1 MHNIGGEEEMKSEK
15 SRAKIGIIA
24 FVFLLAS
31 LAFAGSASAK
41 TIYVPTDYPTIQ
53 EAIDAA
59 SSGDIVFVY
68 NGTYYEDGGVSI
80 SKNNITLQ
88 GEDANTTIIHGMWTA
103 EKVVYVTGDYVNVS
117 DFTVAGSTASGY
129 GIYVTGD
136 NCIITDNNIVESCYG
151 IYLYDSDNSTVAYN
165 NASEREYGIYL
176 SSSSNN
182 TIANNIANSNQYGI
196 YLDSSGNCVLKN
208 NIANSNDYDGISLS
222 SSSNCVLKNNIAN
235 SNGWAGIHLSSSSNC
250 VLDNNIA
257 DSNDDYGISL
267 FHSSNCVLKNNIA
280 NSSDYGIYLYSSSGC
295 NITANIVDTNI
306 YGICLRSTSTN
317 NNITENNIVNNTV
330 YGMYL
335 DYSGDNEIYHNNFIN
350 NNKQAYDHH
359 GFNKWDKGPVIGGN
373 YWSDHVCHG
382 NPSNGTEPYTKID
395 TDVGAVDH
403 YPFED
408 PDGWVIPPPPLPDLV
423 ISPDNI
429 SFSPESPYE
438 GEIVKINATVHN
450 IGTKNASNITVRFFD
465 GANPIGSD
473 QVIDFIAV
481 GEQETVSITWTGAA
495 GTHVITVKVDPENE
509 IEESCETN
517 NEASKSI
524 TVKEQ
529 ITEIEVK
536 TDKETYSPGD
546 TMNVKICIKNLGQAR
561 DVRFGCWLT
570 IPKLGYATVLA
581 YKPMTLP
588 ADYDDCFGSS
598 IPIGNWGASG
608 FAGIWGV
615 GLFEPDTG
623 EVIDCDIATWNY
635 KPSVTEQKKM
645 PAEITKEI
653 TKEIESVKLPA

>member
-1 MHNIGGEEEMKSEK
+1 MKSEK
-15 SRAKIGIIA
+15 SKAKIGIIA

-59 SSGDIVFVY
+59 SSGDTIFVY

-136 NCIITDNNIVESCYG
+136 NCIITDNSIIDGRYG

-165 NASEREYGIYL
+165 NASERGYAGIYL
-176 SSSSNN
+176 YYSD
-182 TIANNIANSNQYGI
+182 Y
-196 YLDSSGNCVLKN
+196 CVLKN
-208 NIANSNDYDGISLS
+208 NIANSNYHGIHLYRLS
-222 SSSNCVLKNNIAN
+222 NCVLDNNIANSNGYTGIYLSFSSNCVLKNNIA
-235 SNGWAGIHLSSSSNC
+235 
-250 VLDNNIA
+250 
-257 DSNDDYGISL
+257 DSNDNYGIYLRYSG
-267 FHSSNCVLKNNIA
+267 NCVLKNNIA

-295 NITANIVDTNI
+295 NITANIVDSNE
-306 YGICLRSTSTN
+306 YGIRLESTSTN
-317 NNITENNIVNNTV
+317 NNITENNIVNNTK

-335 DYSGDNEIYHNNFIN
+335 YYSGDNEIYHNNFIN

-395 TDVGAVDH
+395 TDAGAVDH

-529 ITEIEVK
+529 ITEIEIK

-546 TMNVKICIKNLGQAR
+546 TMNVKVCIKNSGQAR

-635 KPSVTEQKKM
+635 NPGVTEQKKM
-645 PAEITKEI
+645 PAEITKEL
-653 TKEIESVKLPA
+653 TKEIESMKLPA

>member
-1 MHNIGGEEEMKSEK
+1 MKSEK
-15 SRAKIGIIA
+15 SKAKIGIIA

-31 LAFAGSASAK
+31 LAFASSASAK
-41 TIYVPTDYPTIQ
+41 SIYVPTDYPTIQ

-59 SSGDIVFVY
+59 SSGDTIFVY

-88 GEDANTTIIHGMWTA
+88 GEDANTTIIHGKWTA

-136 NCIITDNNIVESCYG
+136 NCIITDNNIIDGYHG
-151 IYLYDSDNSTVAYN
+151 LYLYDSDNSTVAYN
-165 NASEREYGIYL
+165 NASERGCDGIYL
-176 SSSSNN
+176 YYSDYCVLE
-182 TIANNIANSNQYGI
+182 NNIANSNGYGI
-196 YLDSSGNCVLKN
+196 YLSF
-208 NIANSNDYDGISLS
+208 

-235 SNGWAGIHLSSSSNC
+235 SNGYN
-250 VLDNNIA
+250 
-257 DSNDDYGISL
+257 
-267 FHSSNCVLKNNIA
+267 
-280 NSSDYGIYLYSSSGC
+280 GIYLLSSSGC
-295 NITANIVDTNI
+295 NITANIVNSNK
-306 YGICLRSTSTN
+306 YGIRLESTSTN
-317 NNITENNIVNNTV
+317 NNITENNIVNNIE

-395 TDVGAVDH
+395 TDAGAVDH

-473 QVIDFIAV
+473 QVIGFIAV

-529 ITEIEVK
+529 ITEIEIK

-598 IPIGNWGASG
+598 IPIGDWGASG

-635 KPSVTEQKKM
+635 NPGVTEQKKM